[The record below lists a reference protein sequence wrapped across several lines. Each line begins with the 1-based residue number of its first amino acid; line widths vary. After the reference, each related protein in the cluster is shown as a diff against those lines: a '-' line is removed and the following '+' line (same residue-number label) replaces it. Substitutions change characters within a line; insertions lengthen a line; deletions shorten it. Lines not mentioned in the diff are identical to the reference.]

1 VKPLMARSRS
11 RTSIPAPTPRST
23 PFLLPEESGET
34 RQPFSAAACEVL
46 GGQGVGQGLET
57 LGRGAAQEGIRAL
70 LKVDALLA
78 RAVGHPMMLIETD
91 PDGERQIGAHP
102 HKHPAPAAVVDI
114 EVVLHDPTLGD
125 LKVPS
130 VRLLVADCRHDPR
143 RFSGSEDNDDLIRHG
158 ALEVGLDKFIAASLW
173 CIGGLAVMATARGA
187 SGLIVS
193 GVLVGI
199 ALSCTASSLV
209 MTACARAV
217 SEKSRSK
224 VLGIVSAAG
233 SLGTLMIPITT
244 QSILAHHAWQIG
256 ALFFVFLAIGMLPA
270 GFLAGGADRISSR
283 VGAKMTMRAVLGQA
297 ARHRPFLVMSAAY
310 FVCGL
315 NLVFLTTHLPT
326 YLAICGQG
334 PILSAEAIAVIGGM
348 NSIGSL
354 TAGWLGSKYPKHIL
368 LGVLY
373 ILRAFVFTAYF
384 VLPPTPTSTLLF
396 AAAMG
401 MLWLGV
407 APLISGLVAEMFGT
421 RYMATLLGI
430 AFVMH
435 QVGSSLGAWG
445 GGVIFDRFGS
455 YDLAWHIGVLIGFG
469 AGLIQILADG
479 PSGGRDRIIT
489 QQLAPT

>member
-1 VKPLMARSRS
+1 MKGIAG
-11 RTSIPAPTPRST
+11 PT
-23 PFLLPEESGET
+23 
-34 RQPFSAAACEVL
+34 
-46 GGQGVGQGLET
+46 
-57 LGRGAAQEGIRAL
+57 
-70 LKVDALLA
+70 
-78 RAVGHPMMLIETD
+78 
-91 PDGERQIGAHP
+91 
-102 HKHPAPAAVVDI
+102 
-114 EVVLHDPTLGD
+114 HDPTRLILIGAALLLSLGMGLRQSFGLFLTPMTRD
-125 LKVPS
+125 LAITASSFALAIAVQNVMWGVSQAP
-130 VRLLVADCRHDPR
+130 
-143 RFSGSEDNDDLIRHG
+143 IG
-158 ALEVGLDKFIAASLW
+158 ALADRFGLRVTMLTGAATY
-173 CIGGLAVMATARGA
+173 IGGLAVMATARGA

-326 YLAICGQG
+326 YLAICGQD

-445 GGVIFDRFGS
+445 GGVIFDRFGF

-469 AGLIQILADG
+469 AGLIQILAGG